1 MNVISLFFASM
12 RVASKVEHAS
22 HNANTGESEALIA
35 ALCAPDPVNRV
46 QTRSSARDVEIDG
59 SLPYPV

>member
-1 MNVISLFFASM
+1 MNIISLFFASM

-22 HNANTGESEALIA
+22 YNANMGDSEELIA
-35 ALCAPDPVNRV
+35 ALCASDPVDRV
-46 QTRSSARDVEIDG
+46 QTRSSARDVEIDE